1 VGGPAS
7 RAVTKGARKDPFDAA
22 AWDHVWTPPHGTDK
36 RMLRRKARARL
47 RRWLIRVILGRE
59 EE

>member
-1 VGGPAS
+1 
-7 RAVTKGARKDPFDAA
+7 VTKGARKDPFDAA